1 MTRLSL
7 CLGIAPP
14 WRIRRGFWYN
24 VRAWQKWV
32 RARGG
37 CYGHDNSRDEVEGD
51 VGDTFA
57 RHVAGSTV
65 FGIISP

>member
-1 MTRLSL
+1 MNGADRRTL
-7 CLGIAPP
+7 CLRGASAAGFGI
-14 WRIRRGFWYN
+14 N

-57 RHVAGSTV
+57 QHVAGITV